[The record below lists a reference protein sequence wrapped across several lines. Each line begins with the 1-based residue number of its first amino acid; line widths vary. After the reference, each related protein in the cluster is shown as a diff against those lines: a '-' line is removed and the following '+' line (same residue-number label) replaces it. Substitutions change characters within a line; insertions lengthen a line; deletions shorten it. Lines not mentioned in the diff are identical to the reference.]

1 MKTLLIIFLVAI
13 GMLVQAQDKE
23 IKPVTEEQVDKQKE
37 LTQPLF
43 VIDGVKKVLPQEP
56 GEKKKDLD
64 AALNI
69 SPNDIE
75 SISVLKGQDAIDK
88 YGEEGKNGVI
98 LITTK
103 SYILKGR
110 QKHKP

>member
-1 MKTLLIIFLVAI
+1 MKTLLIVFLLATCI
-13 GMLVQAQDKE
+13 AVQAQEKE
-23 IKPVTEEQVDKQKE
+23 IKQLSEVQVDKSKE
-37 LTQPLF
+37 FPKPLF
-43 VIDGVKKVLPQEP
+43 VIDGVKKPISQDPV
-56 GEKKKDLD
+56 EKKKDLD

-69 SPNDIE
+69 NPYDIE

-103 SYILKGR
+103 SYILKER

>member
-1 MKTLLIIFLVAI
+1 MKTLLIVFLYATCI
-13 GMLVQAQDKE
+13 AVQAQEKE
-23 IKPVTEEQVDKQKE
+23 IKTGTEVLADKPKE
-37 LTQPLF
+37 FLQPLF
-43 VIDGVKKVLPQEP
+43 VIDGVKKVMSQDPD
-56 GEKKKDLD
+56 EKKKDLD

-69 SPNDIE
+69 NPDDIE
-75 SISVLKGQDAIDK
+75 SITVLKGQDTFDK

-110 QKHKP
+110 KKLKP

>member
-1 MKTLLIIFLVAI
+1 MKTLLIVFLTATCMA
-13 GMLVQAQDKE
+13 GLAQEKE
-23 IKPVTEEQVDKQKE
+23 IKSVEEQVEKSKE
-37 LTQPLF
+37 LPQPLF
-43 VIDGVKKVLPQEP
+43 VIDGVKKVISQEP

-69 SPNDIE
+69 SPSDIE

-110 QKHKP
+110 QKQKP

>member
-1 MKTLLIIFLVAI
+1 MKTLLIVFLVATCI
-13 GMLVQAQDKE
+13 AGQAQEKE
-23 IKPVTEEQVDKQKE
+23 IKSAEEQVEKSKE
-37 LTQPLF
+37 LPQPLF
-43 VIDGVKKVLPQEP
+43 VIDGVKKVISQEP
-56 GEKKKDLD
+56 GEKKQDLD

-69 SPNDIE
+69 SPSDIE

-110 QKHKP
+110 QKQNP